1 VQANGKSEST
11 VRSAAEILDVVFA
24 HVEEEAEN
32 GDPTED
38 DERWASE
45 QHAKMRARMAE
56 LRRQL
61 TTPEGYP

>member
-1 VQANGKSEST
+1 

-24 HVEEEAEN
+24 HVAEEEAEN
-32 GDPTED
+32 GEPTED

-45 QHAKMRARMAE
+45 LHAKMRTRIAE

-61 TTPEGYP
+61 TTPEG